1 MEAKQRFQRIRREG
15 SLFLFLFC
23 IFAIFYI
30 LLHVQYTN
38 LFEQDTF
45 DNPNYGWNRYCRVL
59 NFLFLTCTELY
70 YAQHTIFI
78 FIFFVRL

>member
-1 MEAKQRFQRIRREG
+1 MEAKQRFQRIWREE

-38 LFEQDTF
+38 LFEQDTP
-45 DNPNYGWNRYCRVL
+45 DNYGWNRYCRVL